1 MSVQLSPLPE
11 GLSAS
16 VLGPSGDRG
25 GVACLYVVGNQQTN
39 LHVMVL
45 MPVEQTY

>member
-25 GVACLYVVGNQQTN
+25 GGGLSLCCWEPANKPPRYGANAS
-39 LHVMVL
+39 
-45 MPVEQTY
+45 